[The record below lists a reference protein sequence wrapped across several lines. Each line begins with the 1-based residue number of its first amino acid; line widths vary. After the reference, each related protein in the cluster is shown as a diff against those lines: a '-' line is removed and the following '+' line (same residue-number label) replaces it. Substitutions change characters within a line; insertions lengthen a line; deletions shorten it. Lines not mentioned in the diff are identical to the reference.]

1 MYMNRQAFMSTASR
15 AIYSINAD
23 LLSRFNALFPARER
37 SKIVERMIQK
47 ALEERER
54 DLVEAARKIENDPK
68 FAAIREVSYD
78 IDRVAGEALQ
88 DL

>member
-1 MYMNRQAFMSTASR
+1 MSTASR

-47 ALEERER
+47 ALEECER

-68 FAAIREVSYD
+68 FAAIREVSDD

-88 DL
+88 DS

>member
-23 LLSRFNALFPARER
+23 LLSRFNAHFPARER

-68 FAAIREVSYD
+68 FAAIREVSDD

>member
-1 MYMNRQAFMSTASR
+1 MSTASR

-68 FAAIREVSYD
+68 FAAIREVSDD